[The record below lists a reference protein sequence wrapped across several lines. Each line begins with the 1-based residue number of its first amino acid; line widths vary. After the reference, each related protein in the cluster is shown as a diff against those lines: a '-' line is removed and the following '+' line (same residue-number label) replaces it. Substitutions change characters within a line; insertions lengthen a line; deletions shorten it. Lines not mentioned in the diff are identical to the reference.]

1 MAQGGQA
8 ADISLDVK
16 TLSNELD
23 TIREEAMNAEKLY
36 QEKAA
41 LLADYTQEIAALTED
56 LNATTLQIAE
66 LYPYIQDIVAEDV
79 ENVQR
84 EIDALKDEIT
94 LAYEQ
99 DRLSSKYWSDL
110 ALVKLHIEELLKKA
124 EAYNA
129 ENEMAHEN
137 LLVQLEEVK
146 QVYETTRKTI
156 ETECPDVAANYSE
169 ALEDI
174 LKQIEEW
181 ENNLERAYCSGE
193 LLKGEYPESLQP
205 IVDALNALL
214 EEARNA
220 QIAVGIHHVTTDN
233 ALDTDVF
240 STNGARYTAPRKGQV
255 NIIRKPDGTVSK
267 VFVK

>member
-1 MAQGGQA
+1 M
-8 ADISLDVK
+8 
-16 TLSNELD
+16 
-23 TIREEAMNAEKLY
+23 
-36 QEKAA
+36 
-41 LLADYTQEIAALTED
+41 
-56 LNATTLQIAE
+56 
-66 LYPYIQDIVAEDV
+66 
-79 ENVQR
+79 
-84 EIDALKDEIT
+84 
-94 LAYEQ
+94 
-99 DRLSSKYWSDL
+99 
-110 ALVKLHIEELLKKA
+110 
-124 EAYNA
+124 
-129 ENEMAHEN
+129 
-137 LLVQLEEVK
+137 
-146 QVYETTRKTI
+146 
-156 ETECPDVAANYSE
+156 AANYSE